1 MRSNIQAD
9 TGASMSQHI
18 RVACFGAG
26 YFSQF
31 HYDAWARIPRVTLV
45 GSANRNVQKSAAT
58 GLPAFSS
65 LDEMLEAAQPD
76 LLDIITP
83 PETHFAAITAAI
95 DAGVKAIICQ
105 KPFCTDLK
113 EAKCAADLAQD
124 AGVELIV
131 HENFRFQPWYRE
143 MRSQIDAGVLGD
155 VQQFTFRL
163 RTGDGQ
169 GPEAYLDRQPY
180 FQKMPKFLV
189 HETAVHWID
198 TFRYL
203 LGEITSVYADL
214 RKLNPVIAG
223 EDAGMIL
230 MDHASGTRSCFDGNR
245 HLDHAAENHR
255 RTLGEAC
262 LEGTKGVLTLTGD
275 GAIHLRR
282 FGEIDTQTIL
292 PTKDYPG
299 FAGDC
304 VFALQNHVIS
314 GLLDG
319 VELENRA
326 LDYLPVIEIKNAIYA
341 SSQEGRKLEL

>member
-1 MRSNIQAD
+1 
-9 TGASMSQHI
+9 MSEHI
-18 RVACFGAG
+18 RVACLGAG

-31 HYDAWARIPRVTLV
+31 HYDAWARIPRVSLV
-45 GSANRNVQKSAAT
+45 GSANRNIQKAAAT
-58 GLPAFSS
+58 GLAAFSNV
-65 LDEMLEAAQPD
+65 EAMLEATQPD

-105 KPFCTDLK
+105 KPFCTDLD
-113 EAKCAADLAQD
+113 EAKNAVGLAQD
-124 AGVELIV
+124 AGIELIV

-143 MRSQIDAGVLGD
+143 MRSQIDAGALGD
-155 VQQFTFRL
+155 VQQLTFRL

-180 FQKMPKFLV
+180 FQQMPKFLV

-203 LGEITSVYADL
+203 LGDITSVYADL
-214 RKLNPVIAG
+214 RKLNPAIAG

-230 MDHASGTRSCFDGNR
+230 MDHASETRACFDGNR

-262 LEGTKGVLTLTGD
+262 LEGTNGVLTLTGD
-275 GAIHLRR
+275 GAVHLRR

-292 PTKDYPG
+292 PAQDYPG

-304 VFALQNHVIS
+304 VFALQNHVVS

-319 VELENRA
+319 TQLENRA
-326 LDYLPVIEIKNAIYA
+326 VDYLRVIEVENAVYRSA
-341 SSQEGRKLEL
+341 QEGRKLEL

>member
-1 MRSNIQAD
+1 
-9 TGASMSQHI
+9 MSEHI
-18 RVACFGAG
+18 RVACLGAG

-31 HYDAWARIPRVTLV
+31 HYDAWACIPRATLV
-45 GSANRNVQKSAAT
+45 GSANRNVQKAAAT
-58 GLPAFSS
+58 GLAAFSNVE
-65 LDEMLEAAQPD
+65 EMLEATQPD

-105 KPFCTDLK
+105 KPFCTDIS
-113 EAKCAADLAQD
+113 EAKRAVGLAQD

-143 MRSQIDAGVLGD
+143 MRSQIDAGTLGE
-155 VQQFTFRL
+155 VQQLTFRL

-180 FQKMPKFLV
+180 FQQMPKFLV

-203 LGEITSVYADL
+203 LGDITSVYADL
-214 RKLNPVIAG
+214 RKLNPAIAG

-230 MDHASGTRSCFDGNR
+230 MDHASGTRACFDGNR

-275 GAIHLRR
+275 GAVHLRR
-282 FGEIDTQTIL
+282 FGEIDTQTVL
-292 PTKDYPG
+292 PAKDYPG

-304 VFALQNHVIS
+304 VFALQNHVVS

-319 VELENRA
+319 TPLENRA
-326 LDYLPVIEIKNAIYA
+326 ADYLRVIEVENAVYRSA
-341 SSQEGRKLEL
+341 QEGRKLEL